1 MKLPII
7 SIFFLTKFAENRKSS
22 RSIHRAFPQGQ
33 FTGRFHKANSQGIST
48 RPIHRAF
55 PQGQL
60 TGHFHKANSQGIS
73 TRPIHRAFPQYQFTV
88 FPQDKETIKHQS
100 TLYTSVSNHASCL
113 THGNSDKTI
122 TTRWIQQRTG
132 GQVKVATYL
141 QAIEG
146 NAHLSNILYSK
157 RYEDGNR
164 DADRLVNGDGHEH
177 FVRRHVTAHE
187 DNGEEGEEEDELDRE
202 KVGGQNQGLQV
213 AGPSDAVHLQ
223 AARDGE
229 RSVSP
234 FHLRANPIYLLLPRS
249 TQAVQACHHFPSS
262 VT

>member
-1 MKLPII
+1 M
-7 SIFFLTKFAENRKSS
+7 
-22 RSIHRAFPQGQ
+22 
-33 FTGRFHKANSQGIST
+33 
-48 RPIHRAF
+48 
-55 PQGQL
+55 
-60 TGHFHKANSQGIS
+60 
-73 TRPIHRAFPQYQFTV
+73 

-157 RYEDGNR
+157 RYEDANR

-262 VT
+262 VP

>member
-1 MKLPII
+1 MATQT
-7 SIFFLTKFAENRKSS
+7 SI
-22 RSIHRAFPQGQ
+22 
-33 FTGRFHKANSQGIST
+33 
-48 RPIHRAF
+48 
-55 PQGQL
+55 
-60 TGHFHKANSQGIS
+60 
-73 TRPIHRAFPQYQFTV
+73 
-88 FPQDKETIKHQS
+88 
-100 TLYTSVSNHASCL
+100 
-113 THGNSDKTI
+113 
-122 TTRWIQQRTG
+122 TRWIQQRTG

-177 FVRRHVTAHE
+177 FVWRHVTAHE
-187 DNGEEGEEEDELDRE
+187 DNSEEGEEEDELDRE

-234 FHLRANPIYLLLPRS
+234 FHLRAFTQTPSISCYHIPLRPSRPIIIFHHQYLKGGHGSAKL
-249 TQAVQACHHFPSS
+249 TQTSFIQLRLSMGLGFGFI
-262 VT
+262 